1 MASGVVT
8 LSHIEEAKIR
18 GRGHA
23 TLQQELGREEP
34 EENVWTSDD
43 EEIDPY
49 DLGRDILFYVTGE
62 KRDPDEG
69 ENALILD
76 AFEDAYFET
85 WAEFLDA

>member
-18 GRGHA
+18 GRSMA
-23 TLQQELGREEP
+23 RLQQELGMERA

-43 EEIDPY
+43 EDTDPY
-49 DLGRDILFYVTGE
+49 DYARDILFYVTGE

-76 AFEDAYFET
+76 AFEDAYYET
-85 WAEFLDA
+85 WEEFKDA